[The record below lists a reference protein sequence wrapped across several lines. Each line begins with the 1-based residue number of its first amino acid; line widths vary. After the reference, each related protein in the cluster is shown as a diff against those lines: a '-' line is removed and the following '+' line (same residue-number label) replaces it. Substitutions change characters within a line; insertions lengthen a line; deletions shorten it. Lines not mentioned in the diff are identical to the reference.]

1 MGMTNTTTPAATE
14 CTTPSVLSVWFG
26 GWTAM
31 PCPCDVD
38 ALCGACGPATG
49 YDSATSENLPSERL
63 YASRCASIF
72 ARAVEAS

>member
-1 MGMTNTTTPAATE
+1 MGMTNANTTPATE
-14 CTTPSVLSVWFG
+14 CTTPSVLSVWFH

-49 YDSATSENLPSERL
+49 YDASKAENLPSERL
-63 YASRCASIF
+63 YASRCATV
-72 ARAVEAS
+72 RA